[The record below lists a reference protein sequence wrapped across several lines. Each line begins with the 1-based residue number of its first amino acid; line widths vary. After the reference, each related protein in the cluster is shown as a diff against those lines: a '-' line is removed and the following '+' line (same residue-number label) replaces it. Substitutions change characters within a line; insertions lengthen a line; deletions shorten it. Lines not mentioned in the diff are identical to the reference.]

1 MTAFFYFGILIL
13 IVMIGFTV
21 FRRPMYEVIPAA
33 FLLLTIVTGSLPH
46 IFRYMS
52 AAADTYLLYTIAAF
66 ICFSVIFE
74 KTGVIRDLINIIM
87 AAVGRFSGG
96 AGYVALAASAAMG
109 ALSGTGPG
117 NAAAVG
123 VITIPTMKE
132 RILCG
137 TRCNSGDGGKFVRTS
152 HSSFGGHN
160 RSLRCARCFFAGHL
174 HFFTILALCMGHFIL
189 VYSAS
194 PGDALFPDK
203 KISCEACSKRGQNNS
218 EGCA

>member
-52 AAADTYLLYTIAAF
+52 AAANTYLLYTIAAF

-123 VITIPTMKE
+123 VITIPTMKK
-132 RILCG
+132 
-137 TRCNSGDGGKFVRTS
+137 SGYSAELAATVEMAA
-152 HSSFGGHN
+152 SSLGPVSPPSGAIIVLFGALDAF
-160 RSLRCARCFFAGHL
+160 SPDTYTFSQFWLFAWVIS
-174 HFFTILALCMGHFIL
+174 FWFIL
-189 VYSAS
+189 HRLVT
-194 PGDALFPDK
+194 LFFLIK
-203 KISCEACSKRGQNNS
+203 NIM
-218 EGCA
+218 

>member
-46 IFRYMS
+46 IFRYIS
-52 AAADTYLLYTIAAF
+52 AAANTYLLYTIAAF

-87 AAVGRFSGG
+87 AAVGRFSGRRG
-96 AGYVALAASAAMG
+96 LCSACG
-109 ALSGTGPG
+109 ECGDGR
-117 NAAAVG
+117 AVG
-123 VITIPTMKE
+123 NRTRQCSCCGCDYDSDDEKE

-137 TRCNSGDGGKFVRTS
+137 TRCNSGNGGKFVRTS
-152 HSSFGGHN
+152 HSSFGAIIVLFGALDAF
-160 RSLRCARCFFAGHL
+160 RRTPTL
-174 HFFTILALCMGHFIL
+174 FTILALCMGHFIL

-194 PGDALFPDK
+194 SGDALFPDK
-203 KISCEACSKRGQNNS
+203 KNIM
-218 EGCA
+218 